1 MNTTPTTFDRTTD
14 RGIDRDIERQ
24 ARRRVAA
31 RLGWTVHA
39 LVFLCVNAGLV
50 YLSLRSG
57 RDWAIY
63 PLLGWGLGLG
73 MHGLAVWLRLGGGGL
88 HERWLAQ
95 ETQRLQRERGA
106 QR

>member
-1 MNTTPTTFDRTTD
+1 MTPLTTPLAERH
-14 RGIDRDIERQ
+14 IERE

-39 LVFLCVNAGLV
+39 LVFLTVNSGLA
-50 YLSLRSG
+50 YLSWRSG

-63 PLLGWGLGLG
+63 PLLGWGLGLTL
-73 MHGLAVWLRLGGGGL
+73 HGLAVWLRLGGGGL

-95 ETQRLQRERGA
+95 ERERLQHPRGPKA
-106 QR
+106 